1 MADQN
6 SMRKSSDKRKDKR
19 EHIAGSE
26 ETRACLRECFGSVQV
41 DLHRRLSPAVR
52 VKRMPSLI
60 TQMKRSMSA
69 ANGGVLWRPCSTSCA
84 AEAAKMERET
94 ASYPDDTP
102 PNSQPTAR
110 RVREGLGIPPYSPQ
124 KECGCGDEG
133 ETRDTSQRISPG
145 KVAKLMLDE
154 EVKLAMQGA
163 KAVSMMKE
171 GLRLMEEV
179 EREEAERE
187 GVEPVAV
194 TPGLISHIAYCKKNS
209 VTKWRAVEHFA
220 KAYNQFCGPL
230 EEGETIQARMEKM
243 LDSAEFEKDTDV
255 GLWEYVFTMVSR
267 CG

>member
-1 MADQN
+1 MYKRPDKG
-6 SMRKSSDKRKDKR
+6 RDKRDY
-19 EHIAGSE
+19 IAGSE
-26 ETRACLRECFGSVQV
+26 ETRACLRECFGSEQV
-41 DLHRRLSPAVR
+41 DLQRRLSPSVI
-52 VKRMPSLI
+52 VERMPSLI

-69 ANGGVLWRPCSTSCA
+69 ANGGVLWRPCSMSCA
-84 AEAAKMERET
+84 AEASMMERDT

-102 PNSQPTAR
+102 PNSQPTAK
-110 RVREGLGIPPYSPQ
+110 RVREGLGGSPYSPP
-124 KECGCGDEG
+124 KEYGGGDKG
-133 ETRDTSQRISPG
+133 ETRDPNQKISPS

-187 GVEPVAV
+187 GEEPVAA
-194 TPGLISHIAYCKKNS
+194 TPGLIAHIAYCKKNG

-220 KAYNQFCGPL
+220 EAYDQFCGPL
-230 EEGETIQARMEKM
+230 EEGETIQARAEKI
-243 LDSAEFEKDTDV
+243 LDSAEFEKDTGV